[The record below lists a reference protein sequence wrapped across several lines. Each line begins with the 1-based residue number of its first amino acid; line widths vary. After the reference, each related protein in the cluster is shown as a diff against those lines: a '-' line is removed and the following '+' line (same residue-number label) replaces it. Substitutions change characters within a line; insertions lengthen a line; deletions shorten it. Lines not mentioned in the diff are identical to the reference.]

1 MKSLHKVI
9 DIIDI
14 IADEGSLGIR
24 ELAVKA
30 GFPPATV
37 YRIVSTLLERKYI
50 QQDPLT
56 RKYTLS
62 LKFLEL
68 GTKIQKQYSLTQ
80 IARPYIEQLMLDTR
94 ENANLC
100 ALDGDEVIYLDHVHS
115 DEHMLQS
122 FTSLG
127 TRVPLYATGVGKA
140 ILSQRGESEI
150 KAYLKRIK
158 LIAFTEKTF
167 VNKSRLIK
175 ELKKIKNRGF
185 ALDNEERE
193 TGIRCIAAP
202 IFDHTGQCNAGISVS
217 GPALRITRDRVKEL
231 GKTVIRHAQSI
242 SSEIGFKETIT
253 KPY

>member
-9 DIIDI
+9 DIIDT
-14 IADEGSLGIR
+14 IADDGSIGIR
-24 ELAVKA
+24 ELAAKT
-30 GFPPATV
+30 GFPPTTA

-68 GTKIQKQYSLTQ
+68 GTKVQKQYSLTQ
-80 IARPYIEQLMLDTR
+80 IARPHIEQLMVDTR

-140 ILSQRGESEI
+140 LLSQRGEKEI
-150 KAYLKRIK
+150 KAYLKRTK
-158 LIAFTEKTF
+158 FIAFTEKTF
-167 VNKSRLIK
+167 VKKAMLID
-175 ELKKIKNRGF
+175 EFKKIKDKGF

-202 IFDHTGQCNAGISVS
+202 IFDHTGQCNSGISVS
-217 GPALRITRDRVKEL
+217 GPTLRIIDTRIEEL
-231 GKTVIRHAQSI
+231 GKSVKKYAGLI
-242 SSEIGFKETIT
+242 SNEIGYHADE
-253 KPY
+253 